1 MYFCTSIVLPL
12 QERMSNYGYYSAQK
26 NFSCNVRI
34 CILSLKCALTT
45 VQNTKE
51 ERKEEKEKETKII
64 STVSI
69 PSAELI
75 LVWLT

>member
-1 MYFCTSIVLPL
+1 MYFCTSVVLPL
-12 QERMSNYGYYSAQK
+12 QERMSNYGYYSDQK

-51 ERKEEKEKETKII
+51 ERKEK
-64 STVSI
+64 
-69 PSAELI
+69 
-75 LVWLT
+75 

>member
-12 QERMSNYGYYSAQK
+12 QERMSNYGYYLAQK

-34 CILSLKCALTT
+34 CILSLNCALTT

-51 ERKEEKEKETKII
+51 ERKEK
-64 STVSI
+64 
-69 PSAELI
+69 
-75 LVWLT
+75 